1 MYNQK
6 IKIALAQFDNIT
18 KNIDQ
23 TISKIEKIIKEASK
37 RNIDIVV
44 FPELFL
50 TGYDLPW
57 IMQKKNNCIFE
68 VDNDYVRLLCKFAK
82 KYIISYIIGLP
93 IRINDEKYIS
103 ALHINSMGEIETII
117 SKNYL
122 YGEEKDFFT
131 PSNEPKIIDIKGFRI
146 GIGICFDSAHMQH
159 ILSLKNKGMDMFI
172 GSSLYGKGEGER
184 EMIRNYSEISSN
196 YNILSAVVNYANKTG
211 EWLSCGN
218 SSFYDCNGMIHKQL
232 NRGEEMLLVSQI
244 QRDGEMCKY
253 I

>member
-1 MYNQK
+1 
-6 IKIALAQFDNIT
+6 
-18 KNIDQ
+18 
-23 TISKIEKIIKEASK
+23 
-37 RNIDIVV
+37 
-44 FPELFL
+44 
-50 TGYDLPW
+50 
-57 IMQKKNNCIFE
+57 
-68 VDNDYVRLLCKFAK
+68 
-82 KYIISYIIGLP
+82 
-93 IRINDEKYIS
+93 
-103 ALHINSMGEIETII
+103 
-117 SKNYL
+117 
-122 YGEEKDFFT
+122 
-131 PSNEPKIIDIKGFRI
+131 
-146 GIGICFDSAHMQH
+146 
-159 ILSLKNKGMDMFI
+159 MFI